1 MVYNSEKTALLYAL
15 YLLSDFF
22 FVIIIPPGY
31 RESDLP
37 IKVEKKKKAQT
48 LLSLP
53 QRGKKEI
60 PLETEI
66 KK

>member
-37 IKVEKKKKAQT
+37 IKVEKKKKPR
-48 LLSLP
+48 LSSLYP
-53 QRGKKEI
+53 SGVKKKSHLK
-60 PLETEI
+60 P
-66 KK
+66 K